1 MNIKEELE
9 SRRIEVEEI
18 LKKYLP
24 EPGSGNKALADAMRY
39 SILVGG
45 KRLRPIMMLESY
57 RVFGGSETTIDPFLA
72 AIEMIHTH
80 SLVHDDLPALDNDEY
95 RRGKKTTHA
104 VYGEAIGVLAGA
116 GLLNLAY
123 ETVLQA
129 YYHKDEWDRALRAMR
144 ILAGKT
150 GLSGMLGGQ
159 GLDVENEKN
168 GTPVQDEKEL
178 LYIYENKTAAL
189 IEAPLMIG
197 AVLAG
202 AENEEVKVMEKVGH
216 KTGLA
221 FQVRDDILDVIS
233 TQEEMG
239 KPAFSDAKNEKTTFV
254 TLHSVEEA
262 EKQVEAWSE
271 EAMTLLRKLP
281 QDTGF
286 LETLILE
293 LAGRRK

>member
-1 MNIKEELE
+1 
-9 SRRIEVEEI
+9 
-18 LKKYLP
+18 
-24 EPGSGNKALADAMRY
+24 
-39 SILVGG
+39 
-45 KRLRPIMMLESY
+45 
-57 RVFGGSETTIDPFLA
+57 
-72 AIEMIHTH
+72 
-80 SLVHDDLPALDNDEY
+80 
-95 RRGKKTTHA
+95 
-104 VYGEAIGVLAGA
+104 
-116 GLLNLAY
+116 
-123 ETVLQA
+123 
-129 YYHKDEWDRALRAMR
+129 
-144 ILAGKT
+144 
-150 GLSGMLGGQ
+150 
-159 GLDVENEKN
+159 
-168 GTPVQDEKEL
+168 
-178 LYIYENKTAAL
+178 
-189 IEAPLMIG
+189 MIG

-202 AENEEVKVMEKVGH
+202 AENEEVKVMEKVGR